1 MAWFPL
7 SFGRR
12 LAVLVAALL
21 TVSAPLAAQQN
32 SDGAGPGAS
41 PILKRIAE
49 RGEISIG
56 HREASVPYSFIN
68 AKQQVE
74 GYSIDMCMPVVEAV
88 RKRLNRPDLNIK
100 YVPIN
105 TTNRIALV
113 TNGTIDLECGTT
125 TNFLVR
131 QEQVEFSPIFYVTG
145 TQVLVKASAN
155 VTEFENLKGQRVA
168 VLQASSNEAAAR
180 RLNDEKNLGIR
191 FVYARD
197 LAEGAL
203 LVQTDR
209 VDAFL
214 ADGGQIKIF
223 AATKAQPAGSLKV
236 VGRLLTYDP
245 YSAMM
250 QRGDQDFALLVRRA
264 FAETFR
270 SGSAEKF
277 YDKWFGPYGI
287 ALDDDLRAAF
297 RVQAIPDTL

>member
-1 MAWFPL
+1 MTWFPL
-7 SFGRR
+7 SFERR

-21 TVSAPLAAQQN
+21 TASAPLAAQQSTN
-32 SDGAGPGAS
+32 GAGPGAS

-68 AKQQVE
+68 AQQQVE

-145 TQVLVKASAN
+145 TQVLVKASAS
-155 VTEFENLKGQRVA
+155 VAEFENLKGQRVA

-191 FVYARD
+191 FIYARD